1 MVVNTIGHC
10 SHSGSV
16 GGMAVLT
23 GVGVGRVRLEVVCR
37 VARKSSMRYS

>member
-16 GGMAVLT
+16 GGMAVLA
-23 GVGVGRVRLEVVCR
+23 GVGVGRVGLEVVCR
-37 VARKSSMRYS
+37 VALKGCILY